1 LLALEQRPD
10 LRHPAFSPGGMETT
24 MGLATMIRQWHSNRA
39 RAHELDALGPDQ
51 REALARDIGVAEDV
65 VLRLAARGAQAGTEL
80 PRLMQALALDPEG
93 IRHERAALMRDM
105 SVTCSECA
113 VAARCRRD
121 LDQGQASLT
130 YRGYCPNAETLRE
143 LRGERPVDLSFS

>member
-1 LLALEQRPD
+1 
-10 LRHPAFSPGGMETT
+10 MEAN
-24 MGLATMIRQWHSNRA
+24 MGLAATIRNWRSNRA

-51 REALARDIGVAEDV
+51 REALARDIGVSEDTV
-65 VLRLAARGAQAGTEL
+65 VRLVARSAQAGAEL
-80 PRLMQALALDPEG
+80 PRLMKALSLDPEG

-113 VAARCRRD
+113 VVARCRRD
-121 LDQGQASLT
+121 LDRGQTFLS
-130 YRGYCPNAETLRE
+130 YCGYCPNAETLRE